1 MRNRL
6 KLFVNRPLICPI
18 RGVLGTPAADFERM
32 ACPGQN
38 RENGPILKETIESGR
53 VG

>member
-18 RGVLGTPAADFERM
+18 RGVLGTPAADFDRKVY
-32 ACPGQN
+32 PGQN
-38 RENGPILKETIESGR
+38 PEIGPILKETIESAR